1 MTGAD
6 AARAQQVILEI
17 VRQAGGLLE
26 GDARLHMAAY
36 VAHLYYFED
45 CPGVLTQCRFVK
57 AYNVPVI
64 ESADQLV
71 RELVESGALAAEVVK
86 VGPFPL
92 TSYHLGDKAALLP
105 ALGPPEVDA
114 VRKAVQFVQPKA
126 TVELA

>member
-6 AARAQQVILEI
+6 AAQGKQVILEI
-17 VRQAGGLLE
+17 VRQAGGSLE

-36 VAHLYYFED
+36 VAHLYYFEE
-45 CPGVLTQCRFVK
+45 CPGILTQCRFVK
-57 AYNVPVI
+57 AFNVPAI
-64 ESADQLV
+64 EGSDQFL

-92 TSYHLGDKAALLP
+92 TRYYLGDQATLLP
-105 ALGPPEVDA
+105 SLDLPAVDA

-126 TVELA
+126 